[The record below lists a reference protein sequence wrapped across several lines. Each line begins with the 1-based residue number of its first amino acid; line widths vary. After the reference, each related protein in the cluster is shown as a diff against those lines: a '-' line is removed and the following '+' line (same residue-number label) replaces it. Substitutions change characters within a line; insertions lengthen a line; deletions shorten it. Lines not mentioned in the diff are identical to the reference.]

1 MMTKTNLQQKTIAFI
16 GSGSMAEAI
25 FSGLLRHELVKPANI
40 LGTVKSSADKQER
53 LKDQYGIHVKT
64 NNKEAVK
71 AADIVVLAVKPKDA
85 EAVVQSFAGELT
97 KDKLLISVLAGI
109 SLSDLESFT
118 GGEVPVVRSMPNT
131 SAHIGASTTAI
142 CAGTYATDD
151 DLDLAESL
159 FQVVGSV
166 HTISEQD
173 IDGFTAIAGSGP
185 AYFYYFLEAMEQ
197 MAAEAGFEPEEAK
210 NIIAHTMEGAAFR
223 YLDSDKKPH
232 ELYQEVLSPNGV
244 TEAAFTHLEKHRV
257 QKHFLEAMKEA
268 SKRSGSIGD

>member
-25 FSGLLRHELVKPANI
+25 FSGLLRHELVKPANV
-40 LGTVKSSADKQER
+40 LGTVKTSADKQER
-53 LKDQYGIHVKT
+53 LKKQYGIQVKT
-64 NNKEAVK
+64 DNKEAVK
-71 AADIVVLAVKPKDA
+71 AADVVVLAVKPKDA
-85 EAVVQSFAGELT
+85 EAVIQSFAEELT
-97 KDKLLISVLAGI
+97 KDKLVISVLAGI
-109 SLSDLESFT
+109 SLNNLEAFA
-118 GGEVPVVRSMPNT
+118 GKEVPVVRSMPNT
-131 SAHIGASTTAI
+131 SAHVGASTTAI
-142 CAGTYATDD
+142 CAGSYATDE

-166 HTISEQD
+166 HTISEED

-197 MAAEAGFEPEEAK
+197 MAAEAGFPPEEAK
-210 NIIAHTMEGAAFR
+210 NIIAHTIEGAAYR

-268 SKRSGSIGD
+268 SRRSGSIGD